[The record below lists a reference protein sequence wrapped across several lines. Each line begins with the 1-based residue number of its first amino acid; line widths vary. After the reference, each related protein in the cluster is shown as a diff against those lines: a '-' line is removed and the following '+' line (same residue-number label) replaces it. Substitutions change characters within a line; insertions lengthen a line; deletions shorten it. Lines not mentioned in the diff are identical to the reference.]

1 MEAVVGL
8 MASDPL
14 SAVVQSKDIVERAL
28 SSLDRLSKLLHVA
41 KLNPKYKEVVDDL
54 ISVDG
59 FFHELHDELIKAE
72 STIPKRRGKTRS

>member
-1 MEAVVGL
+1 MFP
-8 MASDPL
+8 SDTL

-41 KLNPKYKEVVDDL
+41 KLNPKYKEIIDDL

-59 FFHELHDELIKAE
+59 FFHELHHELTDAE
-72 STIPKRRGKTRS
+72 ISIPKRRRRQT